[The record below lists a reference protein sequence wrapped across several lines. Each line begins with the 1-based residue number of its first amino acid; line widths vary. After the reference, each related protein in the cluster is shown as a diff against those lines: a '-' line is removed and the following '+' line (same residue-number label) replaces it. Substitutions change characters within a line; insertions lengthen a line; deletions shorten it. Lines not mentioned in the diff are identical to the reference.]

1 MKAKDLANELLKHP
15 DFEVQCV
22 YVDEDIAMV
31 DHRWALYRTL
41 KVTDVADIGYSSQVI
56 VLATEEI

>member
-1 MKAKDLANELLKHP
+1 MKAKDLASELLKHP

-31 DHRWALYRTL
+31 DQRWALYHTL
-41 KVTDVADIGYSSQVI
+41 KVTNIADIGYSSQVI
-56 VLATEEI
+56 VLATEEV